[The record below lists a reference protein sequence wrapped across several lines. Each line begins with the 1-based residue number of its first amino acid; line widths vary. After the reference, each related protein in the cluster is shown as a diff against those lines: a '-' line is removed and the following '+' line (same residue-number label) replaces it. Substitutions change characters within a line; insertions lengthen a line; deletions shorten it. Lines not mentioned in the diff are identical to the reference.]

1 VVQGKSATRLYGRE
15 RELALVE
22 DLLNRAGSKGG
33 AIVVRG
39 EAGIGKSS
47 LLAELAARAREHGM
61 LVLTTAG
68 AQSETHLPFAGLH
81 QLLRPV
87 LAGMRHLEPSQR
99 AALRAAF
106 GLDEPVV
113 PNRFMVGLAV
123 LELIAEAATRSP
135 VLVVADE
142 AQWLDP
148 SSCETLAFVAR
159 RVEAEP
165 IIIAFGVRDGLD
177 NHIDGTGIPQLHL
190 DGLDTVSSTAL
201 LDANTPGLSP
211 HVRTL
216 VLDYAAGNPLA
227 LLELPTALDRDVT
240 HVATPLPLS
249 QRLERAFG
257 AQVSGLSSPVTTLL
271 LLAAIDP
278 AGTLVEFLRA
288 GQSIAQTPLSIDS
301 LAPAQR
307 LRLVTIDDQHVR
319 FRHPLLR
326 SAVYQAASEGERR
339 QAHAALGDVL
349 DNDPDRRAW
358 HRAAAAVGP
367 DESIAH
373 DLITAAASAE
383 RRGALDVAVAALD
396 RAAALSVDPRR
407 RATRLVEAAE
417 IALGADRGQEIAARL
432 LASVNLADLD
442 PARRALFAWLRDVYG
457 PSWSGSEQTV
467 SFVHAA
473 DEARSSGDSLLALRL
488 FSQAA
493 LRLWW
498 TNVDRETRELVV
510 SALDRLEIERDDP
523 HLIMSLALAAPVE
536 RGATLLE
543 PLRRLTAEPV
553 TDAMTA
559 VVLGQAAQALG
570 IFDLAHRM
578 FSSAIPILRRQARP
592 LLLAQALAEQAWAAV
607 HLGNIASGLP
617 VANEAVDLA
626 IEIGLHRWAPAARL
640 AEATLTVLRGD
651 FERAESLTAEA
662 ESVLLPMGANPLL
675 ALVELARGR
684 SALLRG
690 DHSIAYEHLQRIS
703 NPKDIAYH
711 MYVRFWV
718 VADLVE
724 AAIQCGHEQE
734 ARDAIATLEPVAA
747 RSRSPV
753 LEIGLRFARALVAS
767 GAEAEELFQV
777 AITEDTSLPLM
788 VARSQ
793 LAYGLWLRRQR
804 RIAESRAPLRAARD
818 AFQAMGAATLVERA
832 SRELRASGESSPRR
846 LPRASDRL
854 TPQELQIAQ
863 MAAAGMSNR
872 EIGQSL
878 FLSHRT
884 IGFHLYRLF
893 PKLGITSR
901 NQLRGALDVGELTA

>member
-1 VVQGKSATRLYGRE
+1 MTRLYGRE
-15 RELALVE
+15 REIGLVD
-22 DLLNRAGSKGG
+22 DLINRAGSKGS

-47 LLAELAARAREHGM
+47 LLAEVAARARAHGM

-87 LAGMRHLEPSQR
+87 LGGLPQLEPSLQ

-106 GLDEPVV
+106 GLAEPVA
-113 PNRFMVGLAV
+113 PNPFMVGLAV

-135 VLVVADE
+135 VFVVADE

-165 IIIAFGVRDGLD
+165 IVIAFGVRDGLD

-190 DGLDTVSSTAL
+190 DGLDAVSSTAL
-201 LDANTPGLSP
+201 LDSNTPGLSSQ
-211 HVRTL
+211 VRAL
-216 VLDYAAGNPLA
+216 VLDYAEGNPLA
-227 LLELPTALDRDVT
+227 LLELPTALDRDLT
-240 HVATPLPLS
+240 HVVTPLPLS

-257 AQVSGLSSPVTTLL
+257 AQVSDLAAPVSTLL

-288 GQSIAQTPLSIDS
+288 GQSLVHTPLSVDS
-301 LAPAQR
+301 FAPAQR
-307 LRLVTIDDQHVR
+307 LRLVAIEDQRVR

-326 SAVYQAASEGERR
+326 SAVYQRASEGERR

-358 HRAAAAVGP
+358 HRAAAAMGP
-367 DESIAH
+367 DESRAQ
-373 DLITAAASAE
+373 DLVAAAANAE

-396 RAAALSVDPRR
+396 RAAALSVDPRK

-417 IALGADRGQEIAARL
+417 IALGAERGQEIAARL

-442 PARRALFAWLRDVYG
+442 PARRALFAWLQDVYG
-457 PSWSGSEQTV
+457 PSWSGSEQV
-467 SFVHAA
+467 RSFVHAA
-473 DEARSSGDSLLALRL
+473 DQARSSGDSLLALRL
-488 FSQAA
+488 FSQLA
-493 LRLWW
+493 LRVWW
-498 TNVDRETRELVV
+498 ANLDRQTRELVV
-510 SALDRLEIERDDP
+510 GALDRLEVERDDP

-536 RGATLLE
+536 RGAMLLE
-543 PLRRLTAEPV
+543 PMKRLTAAPV
-553 TDAMTA
+553 TDPMTA

-570 IFDLAHRM
+570 IFDLGQRM
-578 FSSAIPILRRQARP
+578 FSSAIPVLRRQGRP
-592 LLLAQALAEQAWAAV
+592 LLLVQALTEQAWAAV
-607 HLGNIASGLP
+607 HLGNIALGLP
-617 VANEAVDLA
+617 VAHEAADLA
-626 IEIGLHRWAPAARL
+626 IEIGLYRWAPAARL
-640 AEATLTVLRGD
+640 AEATLNALRGD
-651 FERAESLTAEA
+651 FELAESQTAEA
-662 ESVLLPMGANPLL
+662 ESVLLPMGVNPLL

-684 SALLRG
+684 NALLRG
-690 DHSIAYEHLQRIS
+690 DHLVAYEHLRRIS
-703 NPKDIAYH
+703 TPKDIAYH
-711 MYVRFWV
+711 MYARFWV

-724 AAIQCGHEQE
+724 AATQSGHEQE

-747 RSRSPV
+747 QSQSPV

-767 GAEAEELFQV
+767 DGEAEELFQA

-788 VARSQ
+788 VARGQ
-793 LAYGLWLRRQR
+793 LLYGLWLRRQR
-804 RIAESRAPLRAARD
+804 RIAESRGPLRAARD
-818 AFQAMGAATLVERA
+818 AFQAMGAAPLVERA
-832 SRELRASGESSPRR
+832 SSELRAAGESSPKR

-884 IGFHLYRLF
+884 VGFHLYRLF

-901 NQLRGALDVGELTA
+901 NQLRGALEVWELTT

>member
-1 VVQGKSATRLYGRE
+1 MAQGKSATRLLGRE
-15 RELALVE
+15 REIALVE
-22 DLLNRAGSKGG
+22 DLISRAGSQGS

-47 LLAELAARAREHGM
+47 LLAEAAARARERGM

-68 AQSETHLPFAGLH
+68 AQSETHLPFAALH
-81 QLLRPV
+81 HLLRPV
-87 LAGMRHLEPSQR
+87 LGGMSGLEPVQR
-99 AALRAAF
+99 AALSSAF
-106 GLDEPVV
+106 GLTDSVISNP
-113 PNRFMVGLAV
+113 FMVGLAV
-123 LELIAEAATRSP
+123 LELIAEAAIRSP
-135 VLVVADE
+135 VFVVADE

-148 SSCETLAFVAR
+148 STCQTLAFVAR
-159 RVEAEP
+159 RIEAEP
-165 IIIAFGVRDGLD
+165 IVIAFGVRDGLD
-177 NHIDGTGIPQLHL
+177 NHIDGTGIPELRL
-190 DGLDTVSSTAL
+190 DGLDGESSRAL

-211 HVRTL
+211 HVRAL
-216 VLDYAAGNPLA
+216 VLDYAEGNPLA
-227 LLELPTALDRDVT
+227 LLELPTALDRDAT
-240 HVATPLPLS
+240 HVATPLHLS

-257 AQVSGLSSPVTTLL
+257 AQVSDLGEPVSTLL

-278 AGTLVEFLRA
+278 AGTLAEFLRA
-288 GQSIAQTPLSIDS
+288 GQSIAQTPLSVDS
-301 LAPAQR
+301 FAPAQR
-307 LRLVTIDDQHVR
+307 LRLVTIEDQRVR

-326 SAVYQAASEGERR
+326 SAVYQAASEGDRR

-367 DESIAH
+367 DEGRAQ
-373 DLITAAASAE
+373 DLIAAAANAE
-383 RRGALDVAVAALD
+383 RRGALDVAVAAME
-396 RAAALSVDPRR
+396 RAAALSLDPRR
-407 RATRLVEAAE
+407 RAARLVEAAE

-432 LASVNLADLD
+432 FASVNLADLD
-442 PARRALFAWLRDVYG
+442 PARRALFAWLQDVYG
-457 PSWSGSEQTV
+457 PSWSGSEQV
-467 SFVHAA
+467 RSFVHAA

-488 FSQAA
+488 FSQVA
-493 LRLWW
+493 LRIWW
-498 TNVDRETRELVV
+498 TNLDRETRELVV
-510 SALDRLEIERDDP
+510 GALDRLKVEHDDP

-536 RGATLLE
+536 RGAILLE
-543 PLRRLTAEPV
+543 PVRRLTAAPV

-592 LLLAQALAEQAWAAV
+592 FLLVQALTEQAWAGV
-607 HLGNIASGLP
+607 HLGNVASGLP
-617 VANEAVDLA
+617 VAHEAVDLA
-626 IEIGLHRWAPAARL
+626 IETGLQRWAPAARL
-640 AEATLTVLRGD
+640 AEATLNALRGD
-651 FERAESLTAEA
+651 FELAESQTAEA
-662 ESVLLPMGANPLL
+662 ESVLLPMGVKPLL

-684 SALLRG
+684 NSILRG
-690 DHSIAYEHLQRIS
+690 DHSVAYEHLKRIS
-703 NPKDIAYH
+703 NPKDTAYH
-711 MYVRFWV
+711 MYARFWV

-724 AAIQCGHEQE
+724 AAIHTGHEQE

-747 RSRSPV
+747 QSRSPV

-767 GAEAEELFQV
+767 DAEAEGLFQS

-788 VARSQ
+788 VARGQ

-804 RIAESRAPLRAARD
+804 RIAESRGPLRAARD
-818 AFQAMGAATLVERA
+818 SFQAMGATPLVARA
-832 SRELRASGESSPRR
+832 SRELRASGESSPKR

-884 IGFHLYRLF
+884 VGFHLYRLF

-901 NQLRGALDVGELTA
+901 NQLRGALEIEAMTA

>member
-1 VVQGKSATRLYGRE
+1 VVQWNSATRLYGRE
-15 RELALVE
+15 REIALVE
-22 DLLNRAGSKGG
+22 DLINRVGSKGS

-39 EAGIGKSS
+39 EAGVGKSS
-47 LLAELAARAREHGM
+47 LLAELAVRARAHGM

-87 LAGMRHLEPSQR
+87 LDGMAQLEPSQR

-106 GLDEPVV
+106 GLDEP
-113 PNRFMVGLAV
+113 PATSRFMVGLAV
-123 LELIAEAATRSP
+123 LELIAEAAARSP
-135 VLVVADE
+135 VMVVADE

-165 IIIAFGVRDGLD
+165 IVIAFGVRDGLD

-190 DGLDTVSSTAL
+190 DGLDAVSATAL

-211 HVRTL
+211 QVRAL
-216 VLDYAAGNPLA
+216 VLDCAAGNPLA
-227 LLELPTALDRDVT
+227 LLELPTAIDRGVT
-240 HVATPLPLS
+240 HLTTPLPLS

-257 AQVSGLSSPVTTLL
+257 AQISELGAPVSTLL

-278 AGTLVEFLRA
+278 AGILVEFLRA
-288 GQSIAQTPLSIDS
+288 GNSIAQTPLSIDS
-301 LAPAQR
+301 LAPAQK
-307 LRLVTIDDQHVR
+307 LRLVTIEDQHVR

-339 QAHAALGDVL
+339 HAHAALGDVL
-349 DNDPDRRAW
+349 GHDPDRRAW

-367 DESIAH
+367 DETLAQ
-373 DLITAAASAE
+373 DLITAAANAE

-396 RAAALSVDPRR
+396 RAAALSVDPRQ

-417 IALGADRGQEIAARL
+417 IALGGDRGQEIAARL
-432 LASVNLADLD
+432 LASVKLADLD

-457 PSWSGSEQTV
+457 PSWSGSDQTG

-473 DEARSSGDSLLALRL
+473 EEARSSGDSLLALRL

-498 TNVDRETRELVV
+498 TNVDRQTRELVV
-510 SALDRLEIERDDP
+510 RALDRLKVERDDP
-523 HLIMSLALAAPVE
+523 HLIMSLALTAPVE

-543 PLRRLTAEPV
+543 AVRRLTAEPV

-570 IFDLAHRM
+570 AFDLAHRM
-578 FSSAIPILRRQARP
+578 FSSAVPILRQQARP
-592 LLLAQALAEQAWAAV
+592 LLLAQALAEEAWAAV

-617 VANEAVDLA
+617 VAHEAVDLA
-626 IEIGLHRWAPAARL
+626 IEIGLYRWAPAARL
-640 AEATLTVLRGD
+640 AEATLTALRGD
-651 FERAESLTAEA
+651 SERAESLAAEA

-675 ALVELARGR
+675 ALVEIARGR
-684 SALLRG
+684 NALLRG
-690 DHSIAYEHLQRIS
+690 DHLIAYEHLNRIS
-703 NPKDIAYH
+703 NPKDIAFH
-711 MYVRFWV
+711 MYARFWV
-718 VADLVE
+718 ASDLVE
-724 AAIQCGHEQE
+724 AATQCGHEQE

-747 RSRSPV
+747 QSRSPV
-753 LEIGLRFARALVAS
+753 LEIGLRFARALVAPDAK
-767 GAEAEELFQV
+767 AEALFQA

-804 RIAESRAPLRAARD
+804 RIAESRGPLRAARD
-818 AFQAMGAATLVERA
+818 AFQAMGAIPLVERA
-832 SRELRASGESSPRR
+832 QGELRASGENSPKR

-901 NQLRGALDVGELTA
+901 HQLRGALDVQDLTA

>member
-1 VVQGKSATRLYGRE
+1 VVQGNSATRLYGRE

-22 DLLNRAGSKGG
+22 DLVNRAGSKGG

-47 LLAELAARAREHGM
+47 LLAEVAARAREHGM

-87 LAGMRHLEPSQR
+87 LGGMPQLDPSQR
-99 AALRAAF
+99 AALGAAF
-106 GLDEPVV
+106 GLAEPVA
-113 PNRFMVGLAV
+113 PNPFTIGLAV

-165 IIIAFGVRDGLD
+165 IVIAFGVKDGLD
-177 NHIDGTGIPQLHL
+177 NHIDRTGIPQLHL
-190 DGLDTVSSTAL
+190 DGLDASASTAL
-201 LDANTPGLSP
+201 LDTNTPGLSP
-211 HVRTL
+211 HVRAL
-216 VLDYAAGNPLA
+216 VLDYAEGNPLA

-240 HVATPLPLS
+240 HLATPLPLS
-249 QRLERAFG
+249 QRLEDAFG
-257 AQVSGLSSPVTTLL
+257 AQVSDLSAPVSTLL

-288 GQSIAQTPLSIDS
+288 GEAIAETPLSIDS

-307 LRLVTIDDQHVR
+307 LRLVTIEDERVR

-326 SAVYQAASEGERR
+326 SAVYQAAGEGERR
-339 QAHAALGDVL
+339 QAHAALGDAL

-358 HRAAAAVGP
+358 HRAAAAMGP
-367 DESIAH
+367 DESRAQ
-373 DLITAAASAE
+373 DLITAAANAE
-383 RRGALDVAVAALD
+383 RRGALDAAVAALD
-396 RAAALSVDPRR
+396 RAAALSVDPGR

-457 PSWSGSEQTV
+457 PSWSGSEQTR
-467 SFVHAA
+467 SFVRAA
-473 DEARSSGDSLLALRL
+473 DEARSSGDSRLALRL

-498 TNVDRETRELVV
+498 TNVDRETRDLVV
-510 SALDRLEIERDDP
+510 GALDRLEVEPDDP
-523 HLIMSLALAAPVE
+523 QLIMSLALAAPVE
-536 RGATLLE
+536 RGAILLE
-543 PLRRLTAEPV
+543 PVRRLTAEPV

-559 VVLGQAAQALG
+559 AVLGQAAQALG
-570 IFDLAHRM
+570 IFDLAYRM

-617 VANEAVDLA
+617 VAHEAVDLA

-640 AEATLTVLRGD
+640 AEATLTALRGD
-651 FERAESLTAEA
+651 FERGETLAAEA
-662 ESVLLPMGANPLL
+662 ESVLLPMGAYPLL
-675 ALVELARGR
+675 ALVEVARGR

-690 DHSIAYEHLQRIS
+690 DHSIAYEHLERIS

-718 VADLVE
+718 AADLVE
-724 AAIQCGHEQE
+724 VAIQCGHEQE

-747 RSRSPV
+747 QSRSPV
-753 LEIGLRFARALVAS
+753 LEIGLRFARALVAPDAQ
-767 GAEAEELFQV
+767 AEGLFQ
-777 AITEDTSLPLM
+777 ASITEDTSLPLM

-818 AFQAMGAATLVERA
+818 AFQAMGAAPLVERA
-832 SRELRASGESSPRR
+832 SRELRASGESSPIRS
-846 LPRASDRL
+846 PRAADRL

-901 NQLRGALDVGELTA
+901 SQLRGALDVEELTA

>member
-1 VVQGKSATRLYGRE
+1 M
-15 RELALVE
+15 
-22 DLLNRAGSKGG
+22 
-33 AIVVRG
+33 VRG

-47 LLAELAARAREHGM
+47 LLAEVAAHAREHGM

-87 LAGMRHLEPSQR
+87 LGGMAQLEPSQR
-99 AALRAAF
+99 SALRAAF
-106 GLDEPVV
+106 GLDEPVATS
-113 PNRFMVGLAV
+113 RFMVGLAA

-165 IIIAFGVRDGLD
+165 IVVAFGVRDGLD

-190 DGLDTVSSTAL
+190 DGLDASSSTAL

-211 HVRTL
+211 QVRAL
-216 VLDYAAGNPLA
+216 VLDYAEGNPLA

-240 HVATPLPLS
+240 HMATPLPLT

-257 AQVSGLSSPVTTLL
+257 AQVSDLSSPVSTLL

-278 AGTLVEFLRA
+278 AGSLVEFLQA

-307 LRLVTIDDQHVR
+307 LRLVTIEDQRVR

-339 QAHAALGDVL
+339 QAHAALGNVL
-349 DNDPDRRAW
+349 DNDADRRAW

-367 DESIAH
+367 DESRAQ
-373 DLITAAASAE
+373 DLITAAANAE

-417 IALGADRGQEIAARL
+417 IALGGDRGQEIAARL

-457 PSWSGSEQTV
+457 PSWSGSEQTR

-473 DEARSSGDSLLALRL
+473 DEARSSGDSRLALRL

-498 TNVDRETRELVV
+498 TNVDRQTRDLVV
-510 SALDRLEIERDDP
+510 GALDRLEVERDDP

-536 RGATLLE
+536 RGAILLD
-543 PLRRLTAEPV
+543 PVRRLTTEPV

-570 IFDLAHRM
+570 IFDLAYRM
-578 FSSAIPILRRQARP
+578 FSSAIPVLRRQARP
-592 LLLAQALAEQAWAAV
+592 LLLAEALAEQAWAAV

-617 VANEAVDLA
+617 VAHEAVDLA
-626 IEIGLHRWAPAARL
+626 IEIGLYRWAPAARL
-640 AEATLTVLRGD
+640 AEATLTALHGD

-675 ALVELARGR
+675 ALVELVRGR
-684 SALLRG
+684 NALLRG
-690 DHSIAYEHLQRIS
+690 DYSVAHDHLKRIS

-718 VADLVE
+718 AADLVE
-724 AAIQCGHEQE
+724 AAIQSGHEQE
-734 ARDAIATLEPVAA
+734 AREAIAALEPLAA
-747 RSRSPV
+747 QSRSPV

-767 GAEAEELFQV
+767 DAEAEGLFQ
-777 AITEDTSLPLM
+777 AAMIEDTSLPLM

-793 LAYGLWLRRQR
+793 LSFGLWLRRQR
-804 RIAESRAPLRAARD
+804 RIAESRGPLRAARD
-818 AFQAMGAATLVERA
+818 AFQAMGATPLVERA
-832 SRELRASGESSPRR
+832 SRELRASGESTPKR

-863 MAAAGMSNR
+863 MAAAGLSNR

-884 IGFHLYRLF
+884 VGFHLYRLF

-901 NQLRGALDVGELTA
+901 NQLRGALENEEMTA

>member
-1 VVQGKSATRLYGRE
+1 MVQGNSATRLYGRE
-15 RELALVE
+15 REIALVE
-22 DLLNRAGSKGG
+22 DLIHRAGSKGS

-47 LLAELAARAREHGM
+47 LLAEVAARAREHGM

-68 AQSETHLPFAGLH
+68 AQSETHMPFAGLH

-87 LAGMRHLEPSQR
+87 LGGMPLLEPSQR

-106 GLDEPVV
+106 GLAEPVA
-113 PNRFMVGLAV
+113 PNPFMIGLAV

-135 VLVVADE
+135 VFVVADE
-142 AQWLDP
+142 AHWLDP

-165 IIIAFGVRDGLD
+165 IVIAFGVRDGLD
-177 NHIDGTGIPQLHL
+177 NHIDATGIPQLHL
-190 DGLDTVSSTAL
+190 DGLDTMSSAAL

-211 HVRTL
+211 HVRAL
-216 VLDYAAGNPLA
+216 VLEYAEGNPLA

-240 HVATPLPLS
+240 HVATPLALS
-249 QRLERAFG
+249 ERLERAFG
-257 AQVSGLSSPVTTLL
+257 AQLSGLSAPVSTLL

-278 AGTLVEFLRA
+278 AGILVEFLRA
-288 GQSIAQTPLSIDS
+288 GQSITQTALSIDS
-301 LAPAQR
+301 FAPAQR
-307 LRLVTIDDQHVR
+307 LRLVAIEDERVR

-349 DNDPDRRAW
+349 DSDPDRRAW

-367 DESIAH
+367 DESRAQ
-373 DLITAAASAE
+373 DLVAAAANAE

-442 PARRALFAWLRDVYG
+442 PARRALFAWLQDVYG
-457 PSWSGSEQTV
+457 PSWSGSEPV
-467 SFVHAA
+467 RSFVHAA
-473 DEARSSGDSLLALRL
+473 DQARSSGDSLLALRL
-488 FSQAA
+488 FSQVG
-493 LRLWW
+493 LRVWW
-498 TNVDRETRELVV
+498 TNVDRQTREVV
-510 SALDRLEIERDDP
+510 VGALDQLEVERDDP

-536 RGATLLE
+536 RGAILLE
-543 PLRRLTAEPV
+543 PLRRLTAAPV
-553 TDAMTA
+553 TNAMTA
-559 VVLGQAAQALG
+559 VLLGQAAQALG
-570 IFDLAHRM
+570 IFDLGHRM
-578 FSSAIPILRRQARP
+578 FSSAIPILRRQGRP
-592 LLLAQALAEQAWAAV
+592 LLLVQALAEQAWAAV
-607 HLGNIASGLP
+607 HLGNLASGLP
-617 VANEAVDLA
+617 VAHEAVELA
-626 IEIGLHRWAPAARL
+626 IEIGLYRWAPAARL
-640 AEATLTVLRGD
+640 AEATLTALRGD
-651 FERAESLTAEA
+651 FELAESQTAEA
-662 ESVLLPMGANPLL
+662 ESVLLPMGVKPLL

-684 SALLRG
+684 SSLLRG
-690 DHSIAYEHLQRIS
+690 DHSVAYEHLKRIS

-711 MYVRFWV
+711 MYARFWV

-724 AAIQCGHEQE
+724 AAIQSGHDQE

-747 RSRSPV
+747 QSRSPV

-767 GAEAEELFQV
+767 DAEAEGLFQA

-793 LAYGLWLRRQR
+793 LSYGLWLRRQR
-804 RIAESRAPLRAARD
+804 RIAESRGPLRAARD
-818 AFQAMGAATLVERA
+818 AFRAMGATPMVERA
-832 SRELRASGESSPRR
+832 SRELRASGESSPKR

-872 EIGQSL
+872 EIGQGL

-901 NQLRGALDVGELTA
+901 NQLRGALEVEEMTA

>member
-1 VVQGKSATRLYGRE
+1 VVQENSATRLYGRE
-15 RELALVE
+15 REIALVE
-22 DLLNRAGSKGG
+22 DLINRAGSKGS

-47 LLAELAARAREHGM
+47 LLAEVAARAREHGM

-87 LAGMRHLEPSQR
+87 LGGMPQLEPSLR

-106 GLDEPVV
+106 GLAEPVA
-113 PNRFMVGLAV
+113 PNPFMVGLAV

-148 SSCETLAFVAR
+148 SSCQTLAFVAR
-159 RVEAEP
+159 RIEAEP
-165 IIIAFGVRDGLD
+165 IVIAFGVRDGLD
-177 NHIDGTGIPQLHL
+177 NHIDGTGIPELRL
-190 DGLDTVSSTAL
+190 DGLDGVSSRAL
-201 LDANTPGLSP
+201 LDANTPGLSAQ
-211 HVRTL
+211 VRTL
-216 VLDYAAGNPLA
+216 VLDYAEGNPLA
-227 LLELPTALDRDVT
+227 LLELPIALDADVT
-240 HVATPLPLS
+240 HVVTPLPLS
-249 QRLERAFG
+249 KRLERAFS
-257 AQVSGLSSPVTTLL
+257 AQVSDLRPPLSTLL
-271 LLAAIDP
+271 LLAATDP
-278 AGTLVEFLRA
+278 EGTLAEFLQA
-288 GQSIAQTPLSIDS
+288 GQSIARTTLSIDS
-301 LAPAQR
+301 FAPAQTQR
-307 LRLVTIDDQHVR
+307 LIVIEDERVR

-349 DNDPDRRAW
+349 DFDPDRRAW

-367 DESIAH
+367 DESRAQ
-373 DLITAAASAE
+373 DLITAAANAE

-407 RATRLVEAAE
+407 RAARLVEAAE
-417 IALGADRGQEIAARL
+417 MALGADRGQEIAARL

-442 PARRALFAWLRDVYG
+442 PARQALFAWLQDAYG
-457 PSWSGSEQTV
+457 PSWSGSEHIR

-473 DEARSSGDSLLALRL
+473 DEAGSSGDSLLALRL
-488 FSQAA
+488 FSEVA
-493 LRLWW
+493 LRIWW
-498 TNVDRETRELVV
+498 GNLDRQTRELVV
-510 SALDRLEIERDDP
+510 GALDRLKVERDDP
-523 HLIMSLALAAPVE
+523 HLLMSLAMAAPVE
-536 RGATLLE
+536 RGAILLE
-543 PLRRLTAEPV
+543 RVRRLTAAPV
-553 TDAMTA
+553 TDAMSA
-559 VVLGQAAQALG
+559 VALGQAAQALG
-570 IFDLAHRM
+570 IFDLGHRM
-578 FSSAIPILRRQARP
+578 FSSAIPILRRQVRP
-592 LLLAQALAEQAWAAV
+592 LLLVQALTEQAWAAV

-617 VANEAVDLA
+617 VAHEAVDLA

-640 AEATLTVLRGD
+640 AEATLTTLRGD
-651 FERAESLTAEA
+651 FERAESLAAEA
-662 ESVLLPMGANPLL
+662 ESVLLPMGAKPLL

-684 SALLRG
+684 NALLRG
-690 DHSIAYEHLQRIS
+690 DHSVAYEHLKRIS
-703 NPKDIAYH
+703 NPKEIAYH
-711 MYVRFWV
+711 MYARFWV

-724 AAIQCGHEQE
+724 AALQSGHEQE

-747 RSRSPV
+747 QSRSPV

-767 GAEAEELFQV
+767 DAEAEGLFQA

-793 LAYGLWLRRQR
+793 LAHGLWLRRQR
-804 RIAESRAPLRAARD
+804 RIAESRGPLRAARD
-818 AFQAMGAATLVERA
+818 AFQAMGATPLVERA
-832 SRELRASGESSPRR
+832 SRELRASGESSPKR

-901 NQLRGALDVGELTA
+901 NQLRGALEVEELSA

>member
-1 VVQGKSATRLYGRE
+1 MVQGNSATRLYGRE

-22 DLLNRAGSKGG
+22 DLINRARSKGG

-47 LLAELAARAREHGM
+47 LLAEVAARARERGM

-87 LAGMRHLEPSQR
+87 MGGMRELEPVQR
-99 AALRAAF
+99 AALSSAF
-106 GLDEPVV
+106 GLTDPVA
-113 PNRFMVGLAV
+113 PNPFMVGLAV
-123 LELIAEAATRSP
+123 LELLADAAAKSP
-135 VLVVADE
+135 VFVVADE

-159 RVEAEP
+159 RIDAEP
-165 IIIAFGVRDGLD
+165 IVIAFGVRDGVD

-190 DGLDTVSSTAL
+190 DGLDNVSSASL

-211 HVRTL
+211 RVRTL
-216 VLDYAAGNPLA
+216 VLDYAEGNPLA
-227 LLELPTALDRDVT
+227 LLELPTALDRDAT
-240 HVATPLPLS
+240 HLATPLPLS
-249 QRLERAFG
+249 QRLEHAFG
-257 AQVSGLSSPVTTLL
+257 AQLSDLSAPVSTLL

-288 GQSIAQTPLSIDS
+288 GESIAQTPLSVDS

-307 LRLVTIDDQHVR
+307 LRLVTIEDQRVR

-326 SAVYQAASEGERR
+326 SAVYQAAGEGERR
-339 QAHAALGDVL
+339 QAHAALGNALND
-349 DNDPDRRAW
+349 DPDRRAW

-367 DESIAH
+367 DESRAQ
-373 DLITAAASAE
+373 DLITAAANAE
-383 RRGALDVAVAALD
+383 RRGALEVAVAALD

-457 PSWSGSEQTV
+457 PSWSGSEQTR

-498 TNVDRETRELVV
+498 TNVDRQTRELVV
-510 SALDRLEIERDDP
+510 GALDRLEVERDNP

-536 RGATLLE
+536 RGAILLE
-543 PLRRLTAEPV
+543 PVRRLTAEPV

-570 IFDLAHRM
+570 IFDLAYRM

-617 VANEAVDLA
+617 VAHEAVDLA

-640 AEATLTVLRGD
+640 AEATLTAFRGD
-651 FERAESLTAEA
+651 FERAESLAAEA

-684 SALLRG
+684 NALLRG
-690 DHSIAYEHLQRIS
+690 EYGIAFDHLSRIS
-703 NPKDIAYH
+703 NPKDTAYH
-711 MYVRFWV
+711 MYVQFWV
-718 VADLVE
+718 VPDLIE
-724 AAIQCGHEQE
+724 AAVQSAHVKE
-734 ARDAIATLEPVAA
+734 ARNAIATLEPLAA
-747 RSRSPV
+747 QSRSPV
-753 LEIGLRFARALVAS
+753 LEIGLRFGRALIAPD
-767 GAEAEELFQV
+767 GEAESLFQA
-777 AITEDTSLPLM
+777 AINEDTSLPLM
-788 VARSQ
+788 VARGQ

-804 RIAESRAPLRAARD
+804 RVAESRAPLRAARD
-818 AFQAMGAATLVERA
+818 AFLAIGAAPLAERA
-832 SRELRASGESSPRR
+832 RRELRASGENSPRR

-863 MAAAGMSNR
+863 MAAGGMSNR

-884 IGFHLYRLF
+884 VGFHLYRLF

-901 NQLRGALDVGELTA
+901 NQLRGALEIEEMTA

>member
-1 VVQGKSATRLYGRE
+1 VAQGKSATRLLGRE
-15 RELALVE
+15 REIALVE
-22 DLLNRAGSKGG
+22 DLISRAGSQGS

-47 LLAELAARAREHGM
+47 LLAEAAARARERGM

-68 AQSETHLPFAGLH
+68 AQSETHLPFAALH
-81 QLLRPV
+81 HLLRPV
-87 LAGMRHLEPSQR
+87 LGGMSGLEPVQR
-99 AALRAAF
+99 AALSSAF
-106 GLDEPVV
+106 GLTDSVISNP
-113 PNRFMVGLAV
+113 FMVGLAV

-135 VLVVADE
+135 VFVVADE

-148 SSCETLAFVAR
+148 STCQTLAFVAR
-159 RVEAEP
+159 RIEAEP
-165 IIIAFGVRDGLD
+165 IVIAFGVRDGLD
-177 NHIDGTGIPQLHL
+177 NHIDGTGIPELRL
-190 DGLDTVSSTAL
+190 DGLDGESSRAL

-211 HVRTL
+211 HVRAL
-216 VLDYAAGNPLA
+216 VLDYAEGNPLA
-227 LLELPTALDRDVT
+227 LLELPTALDRDAT
-240 HVATPLPLS
+240 HVATPLHLS

-257 AQVSGLSSPVTTLL
+257 AQVSDLGEPVSTLL

-278 AGTLVEFLRA
+278 AGTLAEFLRA
-288 GQSIAQTPLSIDS
+288 GQSIAQTPLSVDS
-301 LAPAQR
+301 FAPAQR
-307 LRLVTIDDQHVR
+307 LRLVTIEDQRVR

-326 SAVYQAASEGERR
+326 SAVYQAASEGDRR

-367 DESIAH
+367 DEGRAQ
-373 DLITAAASAE
+373 DLIAAAANAE
-383 RRGALDVAVAALD
+383 RRGALDVAVAAME
-396 RAAALSVDPRR
+396 RAAALSLDPRR
-407 RATRLVEAAE
+407 RAARLVEAAE

-432 LASVNLADLD
+432 FASVNLADLD
-442 PARRALFAWLRDVYG
+442 PARRALFAWLQDVYG
-457 PSWSGSEQTV
+457 PSWSGSEQV
-467 SFVHAA
+467 RSFVHAA

-488 FSQAA
+488 FSQVA
-493 LRLWW
+493 LRIWW
-498 TNVDRETRELVV
+498 TNLDRETRELVV
-510 SALDRLEIERDDP
+510 GALDRLKVEHDDP

-536 RGATLLE
+536 RGAILLE
-543 PLRRLTAEPV
+543 PVRRLTAAPV

-592 LLLAQALAEQAWAAV
+592 FLLVQALTEQAWAGV
-607 HLGNIASGLP
+607 HLGNVASGLP
-617 VANEAVDLA
+617 VAHEAVDLA
-626 IEIGLHRWAPAARL
+626 IETGLQRWAPAARL
-640 AEATLTVLRGD
+640 AEATLNALRGD
-651 FERAESLTAEA
+651 FELAESQTAEA
-662 ESVLLPMGANPLL
+662 ESVLLPMGVKPLL

-684 SALLRG
+684 NSILRG
-690 DHSIAYEHLQRIS
+690 DHSVAYEHLKRIS
-703 NPKDIAYH
+703 NPKDTAYH
-711 MYVRFWV
+711 MYARFWV

-724 AAIQCGHEQE
+724 AAIHTGHEQE

-747 RSRSPV
+747 QSRSPV

-767 GAEAEELFQV
+767 DAEAEGLFQS

-788 VARSQ
+788 VARGQ

-804 RIAESRAPLRAARD
+804 RIAESRGPLRAARD
-818 AFQAMGAATLVERA
+818 SFQAMGATPLVARA
-832 SRELRASGESSPRR
+832 SRELRASGESSPKR

-884 IGFHLYRLF
+884 VGFHLYRLF

-901 NQLRGALDVGELTA
+901 NQLRGALEIEAMTA

>member
-1 VVQGKSATRLYGRE
+1 VVQGNSAPRLYGRE
-15 RELALVE
+15 REIALVE
-22 DLLNRAGSKGG
+22 DLINRAESKGS

-47 LLAELAARAREHGM
+47 LLAEVAARARERGM

-81 QLLRPV
+81 QLLRP
-87 LAGMRHLEPSQR
+87 LLGGMPQLEPSQR
-99 AALRAAF
+99 AALGAAF
-106 GLDEPVV
+106 GLSEPVA
-113 PNRFMVGLAV
+113 PNPFMVGLAV
-123 LELIAEAATRSP
+123 LELIAEVATRSP

-148 SSCETLAFVAR
+148 TSCETLAFVAR

-165 IIIAFGVRDGLD
+165 IVIAFGVRDGLD

-190 DGLDTVSSTAL
+190 DGLDAVSSTAL
-201 LDANTPGLSP
+201 LDANTPRLSP
-211 HVRTL
+211 QVRAL
-216 VLDYAAGNPLA
+216 VLEYAAGNPLA
-227 LLELPTALDRDVT
+227 LLELPTALDTDVT
-240 HVATPLPLS
+240 HVVTPLPLS

-257 AQVSGLSSPVTTLL
+257 AQVSDLSAPVRTLL

-278 AGTLVEFLRA
+278 AGILVEFLRA
-288 GQSIAQTPLSIDS
+288 GQLIAQTPLSVDS
-301 LAPAQR
+301 FAPAQR
-307 LRLVTIDDQHVR
+307 LRLIAIEDQRVR

-367 DESIAH
+367 DESRAQ
-373 DLITAAASAE
+373 DLITAAANAE
-383 RRGALDVAVAALD
+383 RRGAIDVAVAALS

-407 RATRLVEAAE
+407 RAARLVEAAE
-417 IALGADRGQEIAARL
+417 IALGSGTNQEIAARL

-442 PARRALFAWLRDVYG
+442 PARRALFAWLQDTYG
-457 PSWSGSEQTV
+457 PSWSGSEQIR
-467 SFVHAA
+467 SFLHAA

-488 FSQAA
+488 FSQVA

-498 TNVDRETRELVV
+498 SNLDSHTRELVV
-510 SALDRLEIERDDP
+510 GALERLEVERDDP
-523 HLIMSLALAAPVE
+523 LLIMSLALTAPVE
-536 RGATLLE
+536 RGAILLE
-543 PLRRLTAEPV
+543 PLRLLTAVPIA
-553 TDAMTA
+553 DASTA

-570 IFDLAHRM
+570 IFDRGHRM
-578 FSSAIPILRRQARP
+578 FSSAIPILRGQARP
-592 LLLAQALAEQAWAAV
+592 LLMAQALAEQAWAAV

-617 VANEAVDLA
+617 AAHEAVDLA
-626 IEIGLHRWAPAARL
+626 IETGLHRWAPAARL
-640 AEATLTVLRGD
+640 AEATLTALRGD
-651 FERAESLTAEA
+651 FERAESLAAEA
-662 ESVLLPMGANPLL
+662 ESVLLPMGAKPML

-684 SALLRG
+684 NALLRG
-690 DHSIAYEHLQRIS
+690 DHSAAYEHLKRIS
-703 NPKDIAYH
+703 NPKDSAYH
-711 MYVRFWV
+711 TYVRFWV
-718 VADLVE
+718 AADLVE
-724 AAIQCGHEQE
+724 AAIQSGHEQE

-747 RSRSPV
+747 QSRSPV

-767 GAEAEELFQV
+767 DAEAEGLFQA
-777 AITEDTSLPLM
+777 AITEDTTLPLM

-804 RIAESRAPLRAARD
+804 RIAESRGPLRAARD
-818 AFQAMGAATLVERA
+818 AFQSMGAAPLVERA
-832 SRELRASGESSPRR
+832 SRELRASGESSPKR

-872 EIGQSL
+872 DIGQSL

-884 IGFHLYRLF
+884 VGFHLYRLF

-901 NQLRGALDVGELTA
+901 NQLRGALDVEELTA

>member
-1 VVQGKSATRLYGRE
+1 VVQEKSAGRLYGRE
-15 RELALVE
+15 REIALVQ
-22 DLLNRAGSKGG
+22 DLINRVASKGS
-33 AIVVRG
+33 ALVVRG
-39 EAGIGKSS
+39 EAGIGKSA
-47 LLAELAARAREHGM
+47 LLAEAAAYARERGM
-61 LVLTTAG
+61 QVLSTAG
-68 AQSETHLPFAGLH
+68 AQSETHLPFAALH

-87 LAGMRHLEPSQR
+87 LDGIHGLEPLQR
-99 AALRAAF
+99 SAISSAF
-106 GLDEPVV
+106 GMIDPVEP
-113 PNRFMVGLAV
+113 NSFMVGLGV

-135 VLVVADE
+135 VFVLADE

-165 IIIAFGVRDGLD
+165 IVIAFGVRDGLD
-177 NHIDGTGIPQLHL
+177 NHIDGTGLPELHL
-190 DGLDTVSSTAL
+190 DGLDSLSSRAL
-201 LDANTPGLSP
+201 LDANTPGLSRE
-211 HVRTL
+211 VRTQ
-216 VLDYAAGNPLA
+216 VLDYAGGNPLA
-227 LLELPTALDRDVT
+227 LLELPTALDRDIPHLT
-240 HVATPLPLS
+240 TPLPLS
-249 QRLERAFG
+249 LRLERAFH
-257 AQVSGLSSPVTTLL
+257 AQVADLHPPLSTLL

-278 AGTLVEFLRA
+278 EGTLAELLQA
-288 GQSIAQTPLSIDS
+288 GQSIAGTTISIDTF
-301 LAPAQR
+301 APAETQ
-307 LRLVTIDDQHVR
+307 RLVTIEDQRVR

-326 SAVYQAASEGERR
+326 SAVHQAASEGERR
-339 QAHAALGDVL
+339 QAHAALGDAL

-367 DESIAH
+367 DESRAQ
-373 DLITAAASAE
+373 DLITAAANAE

-396 RAAALSVDPRR
+396 RAAALSVDPRL

-417 IALGADRGQEIAARL
+417 IALGAERGQEIAARL

-442 PARRALFAWLRDVYG
+442 PARRALFAWLQDAYG
-457 PSWSGSEQTV
+457 PSWSGSEQIR

-488 FSQAA
+488 FSQVA
-493 LRLWW
+493 LRIWW
-498 TNVDRETRELVV
+498 SNLDRQTRELVV
-510 SALDRLEIERDDP
+510 GALDRLKVERDDP
-523 HLIMSLALAAPVE
+523 HLLMSLAMAAPVE
-536 RGATLLE
+536 RGAILLE
-543 PLRRLTAEPV
+543 PVRRLTAAPV

-570 IFDLAHRM
+570 IFDLGHRM

-592 LLLAQALAEQAWAAV
+592 LLVVQALAEQAWAAV
-607 HLGNIASGLP
+607 HLGSIASGLP
-617 VANEAVDLA
+617 VAHEAVDLA
-626 IEIGLHRWAPAARL
+626 IEIGLHRWAAAARL
-640 AEATLTVLRGD
+640 AEATLTALRGD
-651 FERAESLTAEA
+651 FDRAESLAAEA
-662 ESVLLPMGANPLL
+662 ESVLLPMGAKPLL

-684 SALLRG
+684 NALLRG
-690 DHSIAYEHLQRIS
+690 DHSVAYEHLKRIS
-703 NPKDIAYH
+703 DPKDIAYH
-711 MYVRFWV
+711 MYARFWV
-718 VADLVE
+718 AADLVE
-724 AAIQCGHEQE
+724 AAIQSGHEQE
-734 ARDAIATLEPVAA
+734 ARDAIATLEPLAA
-747 RSRSPV
+747 QSRSPV

-767 GAEAEELFQV
+767 DAEAEALFQA
-777 AITEDTSLPLM
+777 AITEDTSLPIM

-818 AFQAMGAATLVERA
+818 AFQAIGATPLGERA
-832 SRELRASGESSPRR
+832 RSELRASGENSPQR

-901 NQLRGALDVGELTA
+901 NQLRGALEVEELSA

>member
-1 VVQGKSATRLYGRE
+1 VAQGKSATRLLGRE
-15 RELALVE
+15 REIALVE
-22 DLLNRAGSKGG
+22 DLISRAGSQGS

-47 LLAELAARAREHGM
+47 LLAEAAARARERGM

-68 AQSETHLPFAGLH
+68 AQSETHLPFAALH
-81 QLLRPV
+81 HLLRPV
-87 LAGMRHLEPSQR
+87 LGGMSGLEPVQR
-99 AALRAAF
+99 AALSSAF
-106 GLDEPVV
+106 GLTDSVISNP
-113 PNRFMVGLAV
+113 FMVGLAV
-123 LELIAEAATRSP
+123 LELIAEAAIRSP
-135 VLVVADE
+135 VFVVADE

-148 SSCETLAFVAR
+148 STCQTLAFVAR
-159 RVEAEP
+159 RIEAEP
-165 IIIAFGVRDGLD
+165 IVIAFGVRDGLD
-177 NHIDGTGIPQLHL
+177 NHIDGTGIPELRL
-190 DGLDTVSSTAL
+190 DGLDGESSRAL

-211 HVRTL
+211 HVRAL
-216 VLDYAAGNPLA
+216 VLDYAEGNPLA
-227 LLELPTALDRDVT
+227 LLELPTALDRDAT
-240 HVATPLPLS
+240 HVATPLHLS

-257 AQVSGLSSPVTTLL
+257 AQVSDLGEPVSTLL

-278 AGTLVEFLRA
+278 AGTLAEFLRA
-288 GQSIAQTPLSIDS
+288 GQSIAQTPLSVDS
-301 LAPAQR
+301 FAPAQR
-307 LRLVTIDDQHVR
+307 LRLVTIEDQRVR

-326 SAVYQAASEGERR
+326 SAVYQAASEGDRR

-367 DESIAH
+367 DEGRAQ
-373 DLITAAASAE
+373 DLIAAAANAE
-383 RRGALDVAVAALD
+383 RRGALDVAVAAME
-396 RAAALSVDPRR
+396 RAAALSLDPRR
-407 RATRLVEAAE
+407 RAARLVEAAE

-432 LASVNLADLD
+432 FASVNLADLD
-442 PARRALFAWLRDVYG
+442 PARRALFAWLQDVYG
-457 PSWSGSEQTV
+457 PSWSGSEQV
-467 SFVHAA
+467 RSFVHAA

-488 FSQAA
+488 FSQVA
-493 LRLWW
+493 LRIWW
-498 TNVDRETRELVV
+498 TNLDRETRELVV
-510 SALDRLEIERDDP
+510 GALDRLKVEHDDP

-536 RGATLLE
+536 RGAILLE
-543 PLRRLTAEPV
+543 PVRRLTAAPV

-592 LLLAQALAEQAWAAV
+592 FLLVQALTEQAWAGV
-607 HLGNIASGLP
+607 HLGNVASGLP
-617 VANEAVDLA
+617 VAHEAVDLA
-626 IEIGLHRWAPAARL
+626 IETGLQRWAPAARL
-640 AEATLTVLRGD
+640 AEATLNALRGD
-651 FERAESLTAEA
+651 FELAESQTAEA
-662 ESVLLPMGANPLL
+662 ESVLLPMGVKPLL

-684 SALLRG
+684 NSILRG
-690 DHSIAYEHLQRIS
+690 DHSVAYEHLKRIS
-703 NPKDIAYH
+703 NPKDTAYH
-711 MYVRFWV
+711 MYARFWV

-724 AAIQCGHEQE
+724 AAIHTGHEQE

-747 RSRSPV
+747 QSRSPV

-767 GAEAEELFQV
+767 DAEAEGLFQS

-788 VARSQ
+788 VARGQ

-804 RIAESRAPLRAARD
+804 RIAESRGPLRAARD
-818 AFQAMGAATLVERA
+818 SFQAMGATPLVARA
-832 SRELRASGESSPRR
+832 SRELRASGESSPKR

-884 IGFHLYRLF
+884 VGFHLYRLF

-901 NQLRGALDVGELTA
+901 NQLRGALEIEAMTA

>member
-1 VVQGKSATRLYGRE
+1 M
-15 RELALVE
+15 
-22 DLLNRAGSKGG
+22 
-33 AIVVRG
+33 VRG

-47 LLAELAARAREHGM
+47 LLAEAAARARERGM

-68 AQSETHLPFAGLH
+68 AQSETHLPFAALH
-81 QLLRPV
+81 HLLRPV
-87 LAGMRHLEPSQR
+87 LGGMSGLEPVQR
-99 AALRAAF
+99 AALSSAF
-106 GLDEPVV
+106 GLTDSVISNP
-113 PNRFMVGLAV
+113 FMVGLAV

-135 VLVVADE
+135 VFVVADE

-148 SSCETLAFVAR
+148 STCQTLAFVAR
-159 RVEAEP
+159 RIEAEP
-165 IIIAFGVRDGLD
+165 IVIAFGVRDGLD
-177 NHIDGTGIPQLHL
+177 NHIDGTGIPELRL
-190 DGLDTVSSTAL
+190 DGLDGESSRAL

-211 HVRTL
+211 HVRAL
-216 VLDYAAGNPLA
+216 VLDYAEGNPLA
-227 LLELPTALDRDVT
+227 LLELPTALDRDAT
-240 HVATPLPLS
+240 HVATPLHLS

-257 AQVSGLSSPVTTLL
+257 AQVSDLGEPVSTLL

-278 AGTLVEFLRA
+278 AGTLAEFLRA
-288 GQSIAQTPLSIDS
+288 GQSIAQTPLSVDS
-301 LAPAQR
+301 FAPAQR
-307 LRLVTIDDQHVR
+307 LRLVTIEDQRVR

-326 SAVYQAASEGERR
+326 SAVYQAASEGDRR

-367 DESIAH
+367 DEGRAQ
-373 DLITAAASAE
+373 DLIAAAANAE
-383 RRGALDVAVAALD
+383 RRGALDVAVAAME
-396 RAAALSVDPRR
+396 RAAALSLDPRR
-407 RATRLVEAAE
+407 RAARLVEAAE

-432 LASVNLADLD
+432 FASVNLADLD
-442 PARRALFAWLRDVYG
+442 PARRALFAWLQDVYG
-457 PSWSGSEQTV
+457 PSWSGSEQV
-467 SFVHAA
+467 RSFVHAA

-488 FSQAA
+488 FSQVA
-493 LRLWW
+493 LRIWW
-498 TNVDRETRELVV
+498 TNLDRETRELVV
-510 SALDRLEIERDDP
+510 GALDRLKVEHDDP

-536 RGATLLE
+536 RGAILLE
-543 PLRRLTAEPV
+543 PVRRLTAAPV

-592 LLLAQALAEQAWAAV
+592 FLLVQALTEQAWAGV
-607 HLGNIASGLP
+607 HLGNVASGLP
-617 VANEAVDLA
+617 VAHEAVDLA
-626 IEIGLHRWAPAARL
+626 IETGLQRWAPAARL
-640 AEATLTVLRGD
+640 AEATLNALRGD
-651 FERAESLTAEA
+651 FELAESQTAEA
-662 ESVLLPMGANPLL
+662 ESVLLPMGVKPLL

-684 SALLRG
+684 NSILRG
-690 DHSIAYEHLQRIS
+690 DHSVAYEHLKRIS
-703 NPKDIAYH
+703 NPKDTAYH
-711 MYVRFWV
+711 MYARFWV

-724 AAIQCGHEQE
+724 AAIHTGHEQE

-747 RSRSPV
+747 QSRSPV

-767 GAEAEELFQV
+767 DAEAEGLFQS

-788 VARSQ
+788 VARGQ

-804 RIAESRAPLRAARD
+804 RIAESRGPLRAARD
-818 AFQAMGAATLVERA
+818 SFQAMGATPLVARA
-832 SRELRASGESSPRR
+832 SRELRASGESSPKR

-884 IGFHLYRLF
+884 VGFHLYRLF

-901 NQLRGALDVGELTA
+901 NQLRGALEIEAMTA

>member
-1 VVQGKSATRLYGRE
+1 MVQGNSATRLYGRE
-15 RELALVE
+15 REIALVE
-22 DLLNRAGSKGG
+22 DLINRVGSKGS

-47 LLAELAARAREHGM
+47 LLAEVAARAREGGM

-87 LAGMRHLEPSQR
+87 LGGMPQLEPAQR

-106 GLDEPVV
+106 GLDEPVA
-113 PNRFMVGLAV
+113 PNGFMVGLAV

-148 SSCETLAFVAR
+148 SSCVTLAFVAR

-165 IIIAFGVRDGLD
+165 IVVAFGVRDGLD

-190 DGLDTVSSTAL
+190 DGLDVVSSTAL
-201 LDANTPGLSP
+201 LDASTPGLSP
-211 HVRTL
+211 QVRAL
-216 VLDYAAGNPLA
+216 VLDYAEGNPLA

-257 AQVSGLSSPVTTLL
+257 AQVSDLGAPVSTLM

-278 AGTLVEFLRA
+278 AGSLGEFMRA

-301 LAPAQR
+301 FGPAQR
-307 LRLVTIDDQHVR
+307 LRLVTIEDERVR

-339 QAHAALGDVL
+339 QAHAALADVL

-367 DESIAH
+367 DESRAQ
-373 DLITAAASAE
+373 DLIAAAANAE

-442 PARRALFAWLRDVYG
+442 PARRALFAWLQEGYG
-457 PSWSGSEQTV
+457 PSWSGSEQIG

-473 DEARSSGDSLLALRL
+473 DEARSSGNSLLALRL
-488 FSQAA
+488 FSQVA

-498 TNVDRETRELVV
+498 GNLDGQTRELVV
-510 SALDRLEIERDDP
+510 RALDRLEVERDDP
-523 HLIMSLALAAPVE
+523 HLLMSLAMAAPVE

-543 PLRRLTAEPV
+543 PVRRLTAVPV

-559 VVLGQAAQALG
+559 VVLGQAAIALG
-570 IFDLAHRM
+570 IFDLGHRL
-578 FSSAIPILRRQARP
+578 FSSTIPTLRRQARP
-592 LLLAQALAEQAWAAV
+592 LLLGQALTEQAWASV
-607 HLGNIASGLP
+607 HLGYIASGLP
-617 VANEAVDLA
+617 AAHEAVDLA
-626 IEIGLHRWAPAARL
+626 NEIGLHRWAPAARL
-640 AEATLTVLRGD
+640 AEATLTAMRGD
-651 FERAESLTAEA
+651 FAGAESLAAEA
-662 ESVLLPMGANPLL
+662 ESVLVPMGANPLL

-684 SALLRG
+684 AALLRG
-690 DHSIAYEHLQRIS
+690 DYAVAFEYLSRIFD
-703 NPKDIAYH
+703 PKDTAYH
-711 MYVRFWV
+711 LYVRFWV
-718 VADLVE
+718 AADMVE
-724 AAIQCGHEQE
+724 AAVQSGHEQE
-734 ARDAIATLEPVAA
+734 ARDAIATLEPLAA
-747 RSRSPV
+747 QSRSPV

-767 GAEAEELFQV
+767 DAEAEGLFQ
-777 AITEDTSLPLM
+777 ASITEDTSLPLM

-804 RIAESRAPLRAARD
+804 RIAESRGPLRAARD
-818 AFQAMGAATLVERA
+818 AFQAMGAAPLVEHA
-832 SRELRASGESSPRR
+832 SRELRASGESSPKR

-884 IGFHLYRLF
+884 VGFHLYRLF

-901 NQLRGALDVGELTA
+901 NQLRGALDVEELTA

>member
-1 VVQGKSATRLYGRE
+1 MAQGKSATRLYGRE
-15 RELALVE
+15 RELAVVQ
-22 DLLNRAGSKGG
+22 DLIDRAASGGS
-33 AIVVRG
+33 ALVVRG

-47 LLAELAARAREHGM
+47 LLAEAAIYAREHGM
-61 LVLTTAG
+61 LVLSTAG
-68 AQSETHLPFAGLH
+68 AQSETHLPFAALH

-87 LAGMRHLEPSQR
+87 LGGMSGLDPMQR
-99 AALRAAF
+99 AALSSAF
-106 GLDEPVV
+106 GLTDSAASNP
-113 PNRFMVGLAV
+113 FLVGLAV
-123 LELIAEAATRSP
+123 LELIAEAATRSS
-135 VLVVADE
+135 VFVVADE

-148 SSCETLAFVAR
+148 SSCQTLAFVAR
-159 RVEAEP
+159 RIEAEP
-165 IIIAFGVRDGLD
+165 IVITFGVRDGLD
-177 NHIDGTGIPQLHL
+177 NHIDGTGIPELHL
-190 DGLDTVSSTAL
+190 DGLDAVSSTKL
-201 LDANTPGLSP
+201 LDANTPGLSSQ
-211 HVRTL
+211 VRAL
-216 VLDYAAGNPLA
+216 VLDYAEGNPLA
-227 LLELPTALDRDVT
+227 LLELPTALGRDVT
-240 HVATPLPLS
+240 HVGTPLPLS

-257 AQVSGLSSPVTTLL
+257 AQVSDLGAPVRTLL
-271 LLAAIDP
+271 LLVAIDP
-278 AGTLVEFLRA
+278 SGSLVEFLRA
-288 GQSIAQTPLSIDS
+288 GQSIVQTPLSIDS
-301 LAPAQR
+301 FAPAQR
-307 LRLVTIDDQHVR
+307 LRLVAIEDQWVR

-326 SAVYQAASEGERR
+326 SAVYQAASEGDRR

-349 DNDPDRRAW
+349 DNDSDRRAW

-367 DESIAH
+367 DESRAQ
-373 DLITAAASAE
+373 DLIAAAANAE

-407 RATRLVEAAE
+407 RASRLVEAAE

-432 LASVNLADLD
+432 LSSVNLADLD

-457 PSWSGSEQTV
+457 PSWSGSEQTR

-473 DEARSSGDSLLALRL
+473 DEARSYGDSRLALRL

-498 TNVDRETRELVV
+498 TNVDRQTRELVV
-510 SALDRLEIERDDP
+510 GALDRLEVDRDDP
-523 HLIMSLALAAPVE
+523 HVIMSLALAAPVE
-536 RGATLLE
+536 RGAILLE

-570 IFDLAHRM
+570 IFDLAYRM
-578 FSSAIPILRRQARP
+578 FSSAIPVLRRQARP
-592 LLLAQALAEQAWAAV
+592 LLLAEALAEQAWAAV

-617 VANEAVDLA
+617 VAHEAVDLA

-640 AEATLTVLRGD
+640 AEATLTALRGD

-690 DHSIAYEHLQRIS
+690 DYSVAHEHLKRIS

-718 VADLVE
+718 AADLVE

-734 ARDAIATLEPVAA
+734 ARDAIATLEPLAA
-747 RSRSPV
+747 ESRSPM
-753 LEIGLRFARALVAS
+753 LEIGLRFARALVA
-767 GAEAEELFQV
+767 GDHEAELLFQA

-788 VARSQ
+788 VARGQ
-793 LAYGLWLRRQR
+793 LAYGIWLRRQR
-804 RIAESRAPLRAARD
+804 RVAESRAPLRAARD
-818 AFQAMGAATLVERA
+818 AFLAIGATPLAERA
-832 SRELRASGESSPRR
+832 RRELRASGENSPRR

-863 MAAAGMSNR
+863 MAAGGMSNR

-884 IGFHLYRLF
+884 VGFHLYRLF

-901 NQLRGALDVGELTA
+901 NQLRGALEIEAMTA

>member
-1 VVQGKSATRLYGRE
+1 MVQGNSATRLYGRE
-15 RELALVE
+15 REIGLVE
-22 DLLNRAGSKGG
+22 NLINRAGSKGS

-47 LLAELAARAREHGM
+47 LLAEVAARAREHGM

-87 LAGMRHLEPSQR
+87 MGGMRRLEPSQR

-106 GLDEPVV
+106 GMAEPVA
-113 PNRFMVGLAV
+113 PNLFMIGLAV
-123 LELIAEAATRSP
+123 LELIADAATRSP
-135 VLVVADE
+135 VFVVADE
-142 AQWLDP
+142 AQWLDS

-165 IIIAFGVRDGLD
+165 VVIAFGVRDGLD

-190 DGLDTVSSTAL
+190 DGLDPVTSTAL

-211 HVRTL
+211 PVRAL
-216 VLDYAAGNPLA
+216 VLDYSAGNPLA

-257 AQVSGLSSPVTTLL
+257 AQLSGLSAPATTLL

-278 AGTLVEFLRA
+278 AGTLVEFLQA
-288 GQSIAQTPLSIDS
+288 GQSIAQTPVSIDS
-301 LAPAQR
+301 FAEAQR
-307 LRLVTIDDQHVR
+307 LRLVAIEDLRVR

-326 SAVYQAASEGERR
+326 SAVYQAASESERR

-349 DNDPDRRAW
+349 DADPDRRAW

-367 DESIAH
+367 DESRAQ
-373 DLITAAASAE
+373 DLITAAANAE
-383 RRGALDVAVAALD
+383 SRGALDVAVAALD

-407 RATRLVEAAE
+407 RAARLVEAAE
-417 IALGADRGQEIAARL
+417 IALGGDRGQEIAARL

-457 PSWSGSEQTV
+457 PSWSGSEQTR

-498 TNVDRETRELVV
+498 TNIDRQTREIVV
-510 SALDRLEIERDDP
+510 GALDRLEVERDDP

-536 RGATLLE
+536 RGAILRELV
-543 PLRRLTAEPV
+543 RRLTAEPV
-553 TDAMTA
+553 TDPMTA

-617 VANEAVDLA
+617 AAHEAVGLA

-640 AEATLTVLRGD
+640 AEATLTALRGD
-651 FERAESLTAEA
+651 FERAESLAKEA

-684 SALLRG
+684 NALLRG
-690 DHSIAYEHLQRIS
+690 DHLVAYEHLKRIS

-711 MYVRFWV
+711 MYARFWV
-718 VADLVE
+718 AADLVE
-724 AAIQCGHEQE
+724 AAIQSGHELE
-734 ARDAIATLEPVAA
+734 ALDAIATLEPVAA
-747 RSRSPV
+747 QSRSPV
-753 LEIGLRFARALVAS
+753 LEIGLRFARALVAPDVE
-767 GAEAEELFQV
+767 AEALFEA

-793 LAYGLWLRRQR
+793 LAYGQWLRRQR
-804 RIAESRAPLRAARD
+804 RIAESRGPLRAARD
-818 AFQAMGAATLVERA
+818 AFQAMGATPFVERA
-832 SRELRASGESSPRR
+832 SQELRASGESSPKR

-901 NQLRGALDVGELTA
+901 NQLRGALEAEEVTA